1 MKIFEFIKLNNIFK
15 NLLILI
21 PFLVAGGNIDPESLL
36 IFGEAFIIFF
46 LLTSCCYIINNYTD
60 RKIDKINK
68 LKKNKYFPEKK
79 ELFTIF
85 FIFFILFFLS
95 VFYFNSFNNYFIY
108 IYILNFIFYNFYFK
122 HIFLIDILL
131 LTNFYLIRLLY
142 GIQIFD
148 LDFSSGFFIFFFS
161 IFLCLSIGKRIIQIN
176 VNELIKENKIIPYST
191 KNKLYLKKFFLI
203 FLGINYLIFLIF
215 FIENLDFIF
224 FDTNFFFNIKD
235 YSNLEII
242 FLLIFYSLLVLRL
255 FFFISNDLIK
265 KDIYE
270 HLLKDKITILL
281 LIFTI
286 IILIFNYLPV
296 KFA

>member
-1 MKIFEFIKLNNIFK
+1 MKIFEFIKFNNIFK

-21 PFLVAGGNIDPESLL
+21 PFLVAGGNIDLENLL
-36 IFGEAFIIFF
+36 IFGEAFVIFF
-46 LLTSCCYIINNYTD
+46 FLTSCCYIINNFTD

-68 LKKNKYFPEKK
+68 LKKNKYLPEEK
-79 ELFTIF
+79 EIFKIF
-85 FIFFILFFLS
+85 FIFFSLFLIS
-95 VFYFNSFNNYFIY
+95 VFFSNSFNNYFIY

-142 GIQIFD
+142 GIQIYN
-148 LDFSSGFFIFFFS
+148 LDFSSGFFIFFFT

-176 VNELIKENKIIPYST
+176 VNKLVKENKIIPYST
-191 KNKLYLKKFFLI
+191 KNKFNLKIFFLI
-203 FLGINYLIFLIF
+203 FLSINYLTFLIF
-215 FIENLDFIF
+215 FIENLDLIV
-224 FDTNFFFNIKD
+224 FDTNFFLNIKD
-235 YSNLEII
+235 YNNLEII
-242 FLLIFYSLLVLRL
+242 FLLIFYSLLILRL

-281 LIFTI
+281 LIFAI
-286 IILIFNYLPV
+286 IILLFNLS
-296 KFA
+296 AS

>member
-1 MKIFEFIKLNNIFK
+1 MKIFEFIKFNNIFK

-21 PFLVAGGNIDPESLL
+21 PFLVAGGNIDLENLL
-36 IFGEAFIIFF
+36 IFGEAFVIFF
-46 LLTSCCYIINNYTD
+46 FLTSCCYIINNFTD

-68 LKKNKYFPEKK
+68 LKKNKYLPEEK
-79 ELFTIF
+79 EIFKIF
-85 FIFFILFFLS
+85 FIFFSLFLIS
-95 VFYFNSFNNYFIY
+95 VFFSNSFNNFFLY

-142 GIQIFD
+142 GIQIYN
-148 LDFSSGFFIFFFS
+148 LDFSSGFFIFFFT

-176 VNELIKENKIIPYST
+176 VNKLVKENKIIPYST
-191 KNKLYLKKFFLI
+191 KNKFNLKIFFLI
-203 FLGINYLIFLIF
+203 FLSINYLTFLIF
-215 FIENLDFIF
+215 FIENLDLIV
-224 FDTNFFFNIKD
+224 FDTNFFLNIKD
-235 YSNLEII
+235 YNNLEII
-242 FLLIFYSLLVLRL
+242 FLLIFYSLLILRL

-281 LIFTI
+281 LIFAI
-286 IILIFNYLPV
+286 IILLFNLS
-296 KFA
+296 AS